1 MDTVEIND
9 ANATIWQDQISYV
22 PQNIFLIDGSID
34 YNITLGYSSELIDYK
49 KLKEIKEIL
58 FLNDLEKEINKKSE
72 EKTIGERGRNLSGG
86 QKQRIGIARALY
98 KHDISLLIFDEA
110 TNAIDS
116 SSEKNL

>member
-58 FLNDLEKEINKKSE
+58 FLNDLRKKLTRKAK
-72 EKTIGERGRNLSGG
+72 KTIGEREENLSGG
-86 QKQRIGIARALY
+86 RNKELVSPELCINMILVY
-98 KHDISLLIFDEA
+98 
-110 TNAIDS
+110 
-116 SSEKNL
+116 